1 MIKIKNKYSD
11 ILIEMSF
18 PILMNYI
25 VMTLFEVLDKA
36 IVGNYS
42 TEAFAAV
49 GVSASVVFG
58 ITGSLGAISVAY
70 NIIAA
75 QYLGKD
81 DETSFNNAFYT
92 VMCISLII
100 GISIILLSLLGGKF
114 LFEKVFGL
122 EGNILSLS
130 LEYFYIDSTTIVMNM
145 LIFNFSAYFRNLKDT
160 KISFYSTI
168 VATSINV
175 VFDYLFVYG
184 KLGFP
189 ELGAKGAAVG
199 SVIGLLAGIL
209 VYLVKFYRGK
219 HGEFKEVISK
229 KITQNLIKLYIP
241 LLGQDI
247 IEGTIFPIV
256 LTGIVSRLGIYE
268 IASYNLAENIGSII
282 SLPIYAFSTSAITL
296 SIQNSFS
303 NKEESSKD
311 IINTAI
317 ILSGFI
323 VLSIGIFIYIFPNK
337 ILGLITKDEKL
348 ILIVTKIFILVILLQ
363 VFNIFHQIYK
373 SYLQGINNE
382 SFVLKFTGFISIVS
396 ILWIS
401 LLSMKF
407 GLIGIYMG
415 LCINNL
421 IFSVIYHF
429 KINSI
434 RSKSDY

>member
-11 ILIEMSF
+11 ILIKMSF
-18 PILMNYI
+18 PILINYI

-184 KLGFP
+184 KLVFP

-219 HGEFKEVISK
+219 HGKFKEILSK
-229 KITQNLIKLYIP
+229 KIAQKLIKLYLP

-323 VLSIGIFIYIFPNK
+323 VLFIGIFIYIFPNK
-337 ILGLITKDEKL
+337 ILGLITKDKKL

-407 GLIGIYMG
+407 GLIGIYIG

-421 IFSVIYHF
+421 IFSVVYHF
-429 KINSI
+429 KIYNN
-434 RSKSDY
+434 